1 MDLVAVISSG
11 KGTWGHVAHLIQ
23 DVEWDRIF
31 LLTNEF
37 GKENFACTKPF
48 ELMLVDER
56 KGIEEMKKD
65 IKAQLEGKLKPF
77 NEVALNIVSGTG
89 KEHMALLAALLELG
103 IGVKFIALTKDGVKE
118 L

>member
-11 KGTWGHVAHLIQ
+11 KGTWGHVAHLIT
-23 DVEWDRIF
+23 DARWDNIF
-31 LLTNEF
+31 LITNEF
-37 GKENFACTKPF
+37 GKENFTCGKSFTPII
-48 ELMLVDER
+48 VDDKR
-56 KGIEEMKKD
+56 GIEEVKKD

-77 NEVALNIVSGTG
+77 NEIAVNLVSGTG

-103 IGVKFIALTKDGVKE
+103 IGVKFIAVTKDGVKE